1 MLGKARSGRF
11 LLGLV
16 LIWTAAT
23 LLLADTAFAGVKRL
37 IDQNGTII
45 ITNQKQQTAKSST
58 REVASP
64 PSQNQAQPAPRV
76 IPASFPASETPN
88 RPTPATAAA
97 PPDMEPIMSLEL
109 KNEVTCKQDDKGVW
123 HITNIPP
130 AEKVELNPVVEA
142 GAPAAEGLALKSRLQ
157 PAGVTLAS
165 AREARPLTKEGQTAL
180 SIQKSP
186 PNSSQVQTR
195 RKKDGTIVITNL
207 APLKSLPEQ
216 IHRDLEPILTEA
228 AWHYALP
235 VPLIRALIKVE
246 SNFNPAAVSPKG
258 AMGLM
263 QLMPGTASDL
273 GVRDPYCVRE
283 NVLAGCRYFRYLL
296 DMFNQSLPLALAAY
310 NAGSQ
315 RVVNAGYRVP
325 GIKETQEF
333 VTSVLE
339 NYCTEN
345 PKALAGDRGFPNR
358 RGNTF
363 PTNPGGQIAQGF
375 SPEAAL
381 PVSQDSSHL
390 ARRVIP
396 ATFLAARTPNR
407 LNPATAAAAP
417 DMRAVMSLEPKREV
431 TCRKDDQGVWRITNI
446 PPPRQRSPLRL
457 KLAGKEGS
465 V

>member
-1 MLGKARSGRF
+1 
-11 LLGLV
+11 
-16 LIWTAAT
+16 
-23 LLLADTAFAGVKRL
+23 
-37 IDQNGTII
+37 
-45 ITNQKQQTAKSST
+45 
-58 REVASP
+58 
-64 PSQNQAQPAPRV
+64 
-76 IPASFPASETPN
+76 
-88 RPTPATAAA
+88 
-97 PPDMEPIMSLEL
+97 MSLEL
-109 KNEVTCKQDDKGVW
+109 KNEVTCRQDDKGVW
-123 HITNIPP
+123 HITNIAP
-130 AEKVELNPVVEA
+130 AEKVELSPVVEA
-142 GAPAAEGLALKSRLQ
+142 GAPAAEELALKSRLQ
-157 PAGVTLAS
+157 PAGVSSAS
-165 AREARPLTKEGQTAL
+165 AREAGSLTREGKGPLSHL
-180 SIQKSP
+180 KSP
-186 PNSSQVQTR
+186 PNSSQVRMR

-207 APLKSLPEQ
+207 APLKPPPEQ
-216 IHRDLEPILTEA
+216 IHRDLEPILSEA

-246 SNFNPAAVSPKG
+246 SNFNPGAVSPKG

-333 VTSVLE
+333 VTGVLE
-339 NYCTEN
+339 YYCTEN
-345 PKALAGDRGFPNR
+345 PQALAGDRGFINR
-358 RGNTF
+358 RGNSL
-363 PTNPGGQIAQGF
+363 PTNPRGRIAQGF
-375 SPEAAL
+375 SHEAVL
-381 PVSQDSSHL
+381 PVSQSSSHL

-396 ATFLAARTPNR
+396 ATFLASRTPNR
-407 LNPATAAAAP
+407 INPASAAAAP
-417 DMRAVMSLEPKREV
+417 DMRPQMSLEPKKEV

-457 KLAGKEGS
+457 KLAEKKSS